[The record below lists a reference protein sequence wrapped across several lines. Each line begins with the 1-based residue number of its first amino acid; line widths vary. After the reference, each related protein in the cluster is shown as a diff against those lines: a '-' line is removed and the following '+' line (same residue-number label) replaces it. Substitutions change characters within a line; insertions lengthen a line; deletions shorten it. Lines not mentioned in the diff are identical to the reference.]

1 MNGSYTFDGL
11 QNGRHVKAS
20 YDLET
25 WPQTQYDEG
34 GEELTPHEIIIDG
47 ISMNDNSEFWESFG
61 TDEDPHKL
69 YEFLCIHAAEV
80 DAASY
85 QEYEDCDYEIS
96 DEERQVMAD
105 IRTERESA

>member
-25 WPQTQYDEG
+25 WPETRYDQG

-47 ISMNDNSEFWESFG
+47 VNMENNEEFWELFYSS
-61 TDEDPHKL
+61 EDPHRL

-80 DAASY
+80 DAAAY

-105 IRTERESA
+105 IRAERESA